1 MTKNKDIGLPC
12 LKLGMKRTEK
22 PSLVSIG
29 GASLVPAAA
38 VIPVPRSYMKVLAL
52 TRLVIGFLLRTVV
65 RTVLKWMRWRSGVHV
80 SGCLEEFV
88 VSVYNIYFA

>member
-1 MTKNKDIGLPC
+1 MPT
-12 LKLGMKRTEK
+12 
-22 PSLVSIG
+22 
-29 GASLVPAAA
+29 AA

-65 RTVLKWMRWRSGVHV
+65 RTVQKGMRWRSGVHV
-80 SGCLEEFV
+80 SGCLEDFV